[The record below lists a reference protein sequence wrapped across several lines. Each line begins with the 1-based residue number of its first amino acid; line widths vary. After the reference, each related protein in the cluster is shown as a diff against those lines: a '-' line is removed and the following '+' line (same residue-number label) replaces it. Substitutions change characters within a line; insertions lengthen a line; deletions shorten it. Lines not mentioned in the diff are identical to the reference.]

1 MNPSGNVEQAVAQ
14 QLIAATRAVEAK
26 VEEELERLNNF
37 NSEDLEQLREQRLN
51 AMKAKAKQMQEWK
64 VIGHG
69 EYSEIPEEK
78 AFFEWCKKSQKVVCH
93 FYRDA
98 TFRCKIVDKHL
109 QILAPKHMET
119 RFCKINAEKCPFLTD
134 RLKIKVL
141 PCVLILKDSQVID
154 RIVGFG
160 DLGNKDDFST
170 EMMEWRLA
178 QSDIIDYNGDKETP
192 PDQRPKKSLLNM
204 NNVTKAVPRKF
215 DD

>member
-1 MNPSGNVEQAVAQ
+1 MNSSGNVEQLVAQ
-14 QLIAATRAVEAK
+14 QIIAATRAVEAQ
-26 VEEELERLNNF
+26 VEGELERLNNF
-37 NSEDLEQLREQRLN
+37 KSDDLEQLREERLN
-51 AMKAKAKQMQEWK
+51 AMKARAKQLQEWK
-64 VIGHG
+64 AIGHG

-78 AFFEWCKKSQKVVCH
+78 AFFDWCKKSQKVVCH

-109 QILAPKHMET
+109 QLLAPKHVST

-141 PCVLILKDSQVID
+141 PAVLILKDSQVID

-160 DLGNKDDFST
+160 DLGNRDEFST
-170 EMMEWRLA
+170 EMMEWRLS
-178 QSDIIDYNGDKETP
+178 QSDIIDYAGDKETP
-192 PDQRPKKSLLNM
+192 PDQRPKKTSLLN
-204 NNVTKAVPRKF
+204 NITKPTGRKF